1 MRLLRSKCGRNALR
15 AAGLDGVPV
24 FSTHEG
30 TDEFGNVGQSL
41 MIKCSR
47 GHDEVQ
53 PWEGMSNEVYGNLRD
68 KTASTMATEKIAVNF
83 IPSFNY
89 IYIYIYDI

>member
-1 MRLLRSKCGRNALR
+1 M
-15 AAGLDGVPV
+15 PV

-41 MIKCSR
+41 MIKCSS

-83 IPSFNY
+83 IPGVLLCCGVSCCVVVRCFALLWC
-89 IYIYIYDI
+89 

>member
-1 MRLLRSKCGRNALR
+1 
-15 AAGLDGVPV
+15 
-24 FSTHEG
+24 
-30 TDEFGNVGQSL
+30 

-83 IPSFNY
+83 IPSCNY
-89 IYIYIYDI
+89 IYIYIYNIYIYIYIVVLNINNTSIDKIRYQ